1 MPFRGFFL
9 PRTLLTLF
17 PWHLISLGTMNTLF
31 TICFQL
37 GALALMQGAAKPM
50 EPTKGKVL
58 LLENERVLEGD
69 IELSGD
75 RYRIKRSIGETQV
88 PTDHVM
94 RLCASMDD
102 AYKFLK
108 SRTNLEDPD
117 ERLKL
122 VSWCVRYNLRERAVE
137 EATAA
142 VELRPEHAGSKRLL
156 HHLKTSLEQEAM
168 RKEFNPN
175 VLAEEHAPVM
185 PIEVAND
192 SLSLFNTRV
201 QPILMNTCASCH
213 AAGKGGNFKI
223 HRVYDIS
230 KSNQKTMQH
239 NLAAVLGQVNLQQ
252 PDNSPFLGKAL
263 AVHGGASKPPLK
275 GRDSETFRILEDWV
289 RLTTARSAV
298 AQNENASAVPSS
310 FAEDRNRPSKP
321 AKEPEAEKEK
331 EKGNPFDPE
340 VFNKLFN
347 PMK

>member
-1 MPFRGFFL
+1 M
-9 PRTLLTLF
+9 
-17 PWHLISLGTMNTLF
+17 
-31 TICFQL
+31 
-37 GALALMQGAAKPM
+37 ALMQGASKPM

-223 HRVYDIS
+223 QRVYDIS

-239 NLAAVLGQVNLQQ
+239 NLAAVLGHVNLQQ
-252 PDNSPFLGKAL
+252 PDNSPFLGL
-263 AVHGGASKPPLK
+263 SLIH
-275 GRDSETFRILEDWV
+275 I
-289 RLTTARSAV
+289 
-298 AQNENASAVPSS
+298 
-310 FAEDRNRPSKP
+310 
-321 AKEPEAEKEK
+321 
-331 EKGNPFDPE
+331 
-340 VFNKLFN
+340 
-347 PMK
+347 